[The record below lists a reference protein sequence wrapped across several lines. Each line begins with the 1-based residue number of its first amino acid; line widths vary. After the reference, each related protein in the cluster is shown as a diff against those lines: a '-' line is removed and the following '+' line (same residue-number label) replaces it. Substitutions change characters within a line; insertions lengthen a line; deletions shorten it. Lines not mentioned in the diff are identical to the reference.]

1 MFLTANRNHEAIEA
15 LSKAVALDPGLAN
28 AHNGLGVAYAGSGD
42 VQRAV
47 EEWRKALTIRPD
59 FADARENLSR
69 VGVEQ

>member
-15 LSKAVALDPGLAN
+15 LSKAVQLDPALAN
-28 AHNGLGVAYAGSGD
+28 AHNGLGVAYARIGELP
-42 VQRAV
+42 RAI
-47 EEWRKALTIRPD
+47 EEWRKALAIRPD